1 MKSSS
6 RGNSTKGAEREPG
19 GGGGAEKEVWFDDI
33 PLECVDGDLVP
44 KPPEDETRSVSLV
57 TGNDKR

>member
-6 RGNSTKGAEREPG
+6 RGNGRKGAEGKSR

-44 KPPEDETRSVSLV
+44 KPPEHETRSVSLV
-57 TGNDKR
+57 AGNDKR